1 MRVLLKV
8 LALVL
13 APLAGLAVCDQ
24 NRSDAATAT
33 TASIAGPAYDTS
45 AGANQR
51 FLADYAVLPG
61 VKKLPDGLMYRVL
74 RAAPS
79 DGPQVQKNS
88 DVVEVYYKGTLI
100 NGKVFDKTKPE
111 EPATFQVGGVI
122 PGWTEAL
129 KLMKTGDTWELV
141 IPSDLAYASDGVGDV
156 IPADQTLV
164 FLVSLN
170 KVAYAP

>member
-1 MRVLLKV
+1 MRALKV

-13 APLAGLAVCDQ
+13 VPLAGLAVCDQ
-24 NRSDAATAT
+24 NRSDAAPAPTGV
-33 TASIAGPAYDTS
+33 AGAAYDTS
-45 AGANQR
+45 AAANQR
-51 FLADYAVLPG
+51 FLADYAARPD

-111 EPATFQVGGVI
+111 EPASFQVGGVI

-129 KLMKTGDTWELV
+129 KLMKTGGTWELV
-141 IPSDLAYASDGVGDV
+141 IPADLGYGSDGAGDI
-156 IPADQTLV
+156 IPPDQTLI
-164 FLVSLN
+164 FLVSLA
-170 KVAYAP
+170 KVEYAP

>member
-1 MRVLLKV
+1 MRAFKV

-13 APLAGLAVCDQ
+13 ATLASLTICDQ
-24 NRSDAATAT
+24 NRSEAATAT
-33 TASIAGPAYDTS
+33 AGVAGAAYDTS
-45 AGANQR
+45 ADANQR
-51 FLADYAVLPG
+51 FLADYATRPG

-111 EPATFQVGGVI
+111 EPAAFQVGGVI

-156 IPADQTLV
+156 VPPNQTLV

>member
-1 MRVLLKV
+1 MRALKI
-8 LALVL
+8 LTLVFV
-13 APLAGLAVCDQ
+13 PLAGMAACDQ
-24 NRSDAATAT
+24 NRADAAEAT
-33 TASIAGPAYDTS
+33 VGVAGAAYDTS
-45 AGANQR
+45 AAANQR
-51 FLADYAVLPG
+51 FLADYATRPG

-74 RAAPS
+74 RTAPS

-129 KLMKTGDTWELV
+129 KLMKTGDAWELV
-141 IPSDLAYASDGVGDV
+141 IPEDLAYGSDGVGDSV
-156 IPADQTLV
+156 PPDQTLI
-164 FLVSLN
+164 FLVELS